1 MKIGIDIGGSHIGIG
16 LVTEEGKIISK
27 EEKYITET
35 VNIEEKIEKFIIEKV
50 TQIPDYKNIELI
62 GIAVPG
68 TVSDNKIIKA
78 VNLGIGNYELANRLE
93 EKLHIK
99 VKLRND
105 AKCSALAEQKYGELA
120 GFENSVFLCIGTG
133 IGGAVICNGK
143 LLEAKGVPGFE
154 FSHTII
160 QKNGKLCNCGKR
172 GCFEVYASLKRFKEE
187 VSNEFNLNTM
197 DGEKIREFILQNAQ
211 DIRLRY
217 MLNNYIQD
225 LSIGIS
231 NIINIFEPEAICLG
245 GSFAEY
251 KDIFYEPLKRT
262 LLDGNLLFNKR
273 DDIILK
279 LAKLKNDAGIIGAT
293 I

>member
-105 AKCSALAEQKYGELA
+105 AKCSALAEQNM
-120 GFENSVFLCIGTG
+120 EN
-133 IGGAVICNGK
+133 
-143 LLEAKGVPGFE
+143 
-154 FSHTII
+154 
-160 QKNGKLCNCGKR
+160 
-172 GCFEVYASLKRFKEE
+172 
-187 VSNEFNLNTM
+187 
-197 DGEKIREFILQNAQ
+197 
-211 DIRLRY
+211 
-217 MLNNYIQD
+217 
-225 LSIGIS
+225 
-231 NIINIFEPEAICLG
+231 
-245 GSFAEY
+245 
-251 KDIFYEPLKRT
+251 
-262 LLDGNLLFNKR
+262 
-273 DDIILK
+273 
-279 LAKLKNDAGIIGAT
+279 
-293 I
+293 